1 MYDDDAILLTPIG
14 HKTLSDELERLTK
27 STRSEIATRI
37 EDSMSH
43 GEYSEE
49 NSELDEIK
57 FEQSMNED
65 RILEL
70 QEILANSYILT
81 AKDISVKTAN
91 IGTVVSLFNV
101 KKKSDEFKVNLVSSA
116 EADLNNDNVSD
127 DSPLGR
133 ALIGRAKGD
142 QIKVEAPAGTVIYEI
157 VKIGKLVK

>member
-1 MYDDDAILLTPIG
+1 MIDEDAFLLTPSG
-14 HKTLSDELERLTK
+14 HKQLTEELERLTK
-27 STRSEIATRI
+27 STRSQIASRI

-57 FEQSMNED
+57 FEQSLIED

-70 QEILANSYILT
+70 QEILANAYVLS
-81 AKDISVKTAN
+81 AKDISTKTVG
-91 IGTVVSLFNV
+91 IGTVVTLINT
-101 KKKSDEFKVNLVSSA
+101 KKKKDEFKVNVVSSA

-133 ALIGRAKGD
+133 AIIGKAKGD
-142 QIKVEAPAGTVIYEI
+142 QVKVEAPAGVVTYEI